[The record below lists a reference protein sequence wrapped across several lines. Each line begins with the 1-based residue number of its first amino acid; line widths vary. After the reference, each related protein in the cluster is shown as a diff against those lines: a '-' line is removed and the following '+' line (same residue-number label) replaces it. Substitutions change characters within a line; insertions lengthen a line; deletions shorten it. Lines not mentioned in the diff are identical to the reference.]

1 MGKSKTP
8 SYIVEAPLLT
18 TPETYWFLEHCRFLG
33 SRANRIMVNEANKR
47 INKYYRDPE
56 VKAVRK
62 RQRKRG
68 YKLAMAEKSLLKAKR
83 EEYGL
88 SDYAFQAYLKVHGR
102 RIANYLDANTVQK
115 IATRAWQGASAVL
128 FGKGR
133 KVYYQDYE
141 HFVSMEG
148 KNNKAGMMFRDGCL
162 SWQGRKIPIQVRSN
176 DRWLQRALQ
185 DRVKYCRIVARWQ
198 SNHWRYYLQLVMEG
212 MSPAKPRKPAV
223 DADVGLDLG
232 PSTVALVSNAGL
244 SLQELGDEISFI
256 ESEIAKLNRKLD
268 RQRRANNPQNYDKLG
283 RIKAIKKGER
293 RVWYYSSGYYETLYR
308 RRTMYAKRKAKLKQV
323 HEMFANFLLENVGNC
338 FFVEKMSMAG
348 LSKRSKE
355 TRINPK
361 TGRPYSKKRFGKS
374 IANHAPS
381 MFVDILT
388 RKAQAVGGSVVK
400 IDAKAIKASQYDHT
414 NGIYTKAPLNR
425 RWKRLSN
432 GDWVQR
438 DLYSAFLLSC
448 LTTDSLAIDQSK
460 CKARYDAFKRMHN
473 DIVAKLRLQKA
484 GDKKFPQCMG
494 I

>member
-18 TPETYWFLEHCRFLG
+18 TKETYQFLEHCRFLG
-33 SRANRIMVNEANKR
+33 CRANRIMVNEANNR
-47 INKYYRDPE
+47 LNKYYRDPE

-62 RQRKRG
+62 RQRKKG
-68 YKLAMAEKSLLKAKR
+68 YKLSPAEKSLLKDKR

-115 IATRAWQGASAVL
+115 IATRVWQGASAVL

-141 HFVSMEG
+141 HFVSLEG
-148 KNNKAGMMFRDGCL
+148 KDNKCGMLFRNGCL
-162 SWQGRKIPIQVRSN
+162 SWQGYKVPIRVRAG

-185 DRVKYCRIVARWQ
+185 DRVKYCRVVARWHN
-198 SNHWRYYLQLVMEG
+198 NHWRHYLQLVMEG
-212 MSPAKPRKPAV
+212 AAPAKPRKPAV
-223 DADVGLDLG
+223 DGDVGLDLG
-232 PSTVALVSNAGL
+232 PSAVALVSNAGL
-244 SLQELGDEISFI
+244 SLKELGDEINSI
-256 ESEIAKLNRKLD
+256 EAEIARLDRKLD

-283 RIKAIKKGER
+283 RIKTLKKGER
-293 RVWYYSSGYYETLYR
+293 RVWNNSSGYYETRNR
-308 RRTMYAKRKAKLKQV
+308 RRALYAKRRAKLKQS
-323 HEMFANFLLENVGNC
+323 HEMFANFLLENVGSC
-338 FFVEKMSMAG
+338 FFVEKMSTAG

-355 TRINPK
+355 TKTNPK

-414 NGIYTKAPLNR
+414 DDSYTKAPLSR

-448 LTTDSLAIDQSK
+448 LTADGLAIDQAK
-460 CKARYDAFKRMHN
+460 CKARYDAFRRMHD
-473 DIVAKLRLQKA
+473 DIIAKLRLQKA
-484 GDKKFPQCMG
+484 GGKKFPQCMG